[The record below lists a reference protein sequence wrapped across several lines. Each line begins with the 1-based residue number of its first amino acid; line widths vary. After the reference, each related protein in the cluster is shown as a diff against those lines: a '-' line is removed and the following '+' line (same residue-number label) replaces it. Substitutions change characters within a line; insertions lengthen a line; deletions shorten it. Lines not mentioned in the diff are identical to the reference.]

1 LPRER
6 EKSIDQTLRAAQGM
20 VDTKK
25 QQLEVPPRMKYRR
38 EQVFEI
44 FHERYRPTLVRWFK
58 ITDTLPDAWDLYDV
72 PKNCWF
78 VQFSLNNDDTIA
90 QPRLVAVSKR
100 TGEIVYDDSEVRQK
114 RIS

>member
-1 LPRER
+1 L
-6 EKSIDQTLRAAQGM
+6 KHCIFAQFFTVSHSVFLRADQ
-20 VDTKK
+20 
-25 QQLEVPPRMKYRR
+25 R
-38 EQVFEI
+38 QVGSHGVEI
-44 FHERYRPTLVRWFK
+44 FHERYRRTLVRWFK

-78 VQFSLNNDDTIA
+78 VQFSLINDDTLTA

-100 TGEIVYDDSEVRQK
+100 TGEIVYDDGEVRHK